1 MDIGPAVS
9 SNRYAYFRH
18 RDLTPAELFFF
29 ICLDQT
35 CKELG
40 IDDLVAASAVLLG
53 QNVVPVAGKLGGA
66 TAGTSVASLASRRLL
81 PFELRIR
88 LPMITRVSVQ
98 GVRIAFTR
106 NLGAFVGRTI
116 PVVGVVVLTAEA
128 VMIMVHTVQAYN
140 GIVRPEDRVL

>member
-1 MDIGPAVS
+1 MS
-9 SNRYAYFRH
+9 ENRYAYFRH

-29 ICLDQT
+29 IALDQT

-53 QNVVPVAGKLGGA
+53 QNVIPVAGKLGGA
-66 TAGTSVASLASRRLL
+66 TAGTSVASLASRKLL
-81 PFELRIR
+81 PFDVRVR
-88 LPMITRVSVQ
+88 LPTITRVGVQ

-116 PVVGVVVLTAEA
+116 PVIGVVVLAGEA
-128 VMIMVHTVQAYN
+128 FMIMVHTVQSYN
-140 GIVRPEDRVL
+140 RLVRPEDQVL